1 MFKYESRSAIR
12 CSGKSSKV
20 QMAQEAMMRP
30 EGKIASHDAFGAL
43 VDDEDVASARKSDFA
58 LVQS

>member
-1 MFKYESRSAIR
+1 
-12 CSGKSSKV
+12 
-20 QMAQEAMMRP
+20 MAQEAMMRP

-58 LVQS
+58 LVES